1 MYFRSG
7 FTQVFTHSTS
17 PNEKE
22 YIHKFTKSVLSYF
35 VDKFDNKR

>member
-7 FTQVFTHSTS
+7 FTQVFTYSTS

-22 YIHKFTKSVLSYF
+22 FIHKFTKSVLPYF